1 MYNKKAASRFAGIT
15 KHFIAQK
22 REIPNYMMQSPLIS
36 PSTPSLAS
44 PGPAP
49 RPVNIVELECKKIC
63 VIRCLHAVTCNVAM
77 QFLLL
82 ALFLLFV
89 NFSIW
94 HPITWIVQTFRLI
107 LSIYTWL
114 YITPLISVV
123 IIYGIY
129 LGKSYLRE
137 KKMYRTRFM
146 IMYKMTLPK
155 CLFFTLHFLVG
166 LLTTWLYSRF
176 LSEDYHSLF
185 LSRSECSTDDYKLNS
200 SQICVNEKNLII
212 SLYGS
217 LVALW
222 YCWKKDPSNES
233 CEFPIIH
240 QSKYLRVRS
249 FLYSVL
255 WTTLI
260 QVFVP
265 VVVSHVFYSLI
276 GRLPFQWFLN
286 RWFSV
291 EFVFSGNVHV
301 YDVKLLVIIW
311 ILSTHILSNLHL
323 MAFLFQV
330 FLTQPKVF
338 PIEGRLSDTVF
349 NKQQIAEVTLV
360 QALANSKI
368 PIVRQLAALDLYT
381 LSEYG
386 DLYKRRQQIFALS
399 LPGGHPYNWNALSSQ
414 CMSLINEFNSEL
426 RSAVN
431 NLKNGPQIK
440 LNNNALPNQMKYIH
454 TFQSNLPAPVSEFR
468 SSTPT
473 SATEMAEKIRNRQYN
488 ESCGIRNM
496 LTSIPPVENEQLL
509 SPIKPVSDPCV
520 RFNHTLFILQE
531 KIQNVRTA
539 IFNMPGIRFLFGEN
553 EMAQLQALLTI
564 SKADEMA
571 WIVQGLSSIAVHSIH
586 EDRYGVVQ
594 MNLPEIIT
602 TLLQLRESINQLP
615 PSLFNVNTISP
626 YLRSFQSKPS
636 GAILLRN
643 AIKRSLYN
651 ICITFNEYLPDL
663 VTNSNDLRILQHYI
677 DFLEA

>member
-1 MYNKKAASRFAGIT
+1 MQNTLIPPASGGVGQQTTA
-15 KHFIAQK
+15 
-22 REIPNYMMQSPLIS
+22 
-36 PSTPSLAS
+36 
-44 PGPAP
+44 
-49 RPVNIVELECKKIC
+49 RPVNTVELECKRIC
-63 VIRCLHAVTCNVAM
+63 VIRCLRAVTCNVAM

-94 HPITWIVQTFRLI
+94 HPINWVVQTFRLI

-114 YITPLISVV
+114 CITPLISVV

-129 LGKSYLRE
+129 LGKSYLNE
-137 KKMYRTRFM
+137 KQMYRNRFM
-146 IMYKMTLPK
+146 IIYKTTLSK
-155 CLFFTLHFLVG
+155 CLFFTLHFLIG
-166 LLTTWLYSRF
+166 ILTTWLYSRF
-176 LSEDYHSLF
+176 LSDDYHTLF
-185 LSRSECSTDDYKLNS
+185 LSRSECSTDDYKLGS
-200 SQICVNEKNLII
+200 GQVCVNEKYLLI

-217 LVALW
+217 LIAIW

-240 QSKYLRVRS
+240 QSKYPRIRA

-265 VVVSHVFYSLI
+265 VLVSHVFYSLI
-276 GRLPFQWFLN
+276 GRLPFQWFL
-286 RWFSV
+286 RRFLSV
-291 EFVFSGNVHV
+291 ELVLNGNVHV
-301 YDVKLLVIIW
+301 YDIKLLVITW

-338 PIEGRLSDTVF
+338 PIEAGSLSDNVF
-349 NKQQIAEVTLV
+349 KQETADLTLV
-360 QALANSKI
+360 QALANNKV

-399 LPGGHPYNWNALSSQ
+399 IPGGHPYNWNALSSQ
-414 CMSLINEFNSEL
+414 CMSLINAFNSEL

-440 LNNNALPNQMKYIH
+440 LNNNALPSQSKYLQPFSLNAQ
-454 TFQSNLPAPVSEFR
+454 TVPVPEFR

-473 SATEMAEKIRNRQYN
+473 SATEMADKIRNRQYN

-496 LTSIPPVENEQLL
+496 LTPLAPTENEQLL
-509 SPIKPVSDPCV
+509 SPIKPISDPCA
-520 RFNHTLFILQE
+520 RFNQTMCILQD
-531 KIQNVRTA
+531 KIQSVKTT

-553 EMAQLQALLTI
+553 EMAHLHALLTI
-564 SKADEMA
+564 SKADEIG
-571 WIVQGLSSIAVHSIH
+571 WVVQGLSTIAVHSLH

-594 MNLPEIIT
+594 MNLPEIIR

-643 AIKRSLYN
+643 AVKRSLYN
-651 ICITFNEYLPDL
+651 ICITFNEYLPEL
-663 VTNSNDLRILQHYI
+663 VTSPNDLRILQNYI

>member
-1 MYNKKAASRFAGIT
+1 MNTMHNAMMSPTAATS
-15 KHFIAQK
+15 
-22 REIPNYMMQSPLIS
+22 
-36 PSTPSLAS
+36 AS
-44 PGPAP
+44 QPAP
-49 RPVNIVELECKKIC
+49 RPVNTVEMECKRIC
-63 VIRCLHAVTCNVAM
+63 VIRCLRAVACNVAM

-94 HPITWIVQTFRLI
+94 HPIDWVVHTFRLI

-114 YITPLISVV
+114 YIAPLISVV

-129 LGKSYLRE
+129 LDKSYLSE
-137 KKMYRTRFM
+137 KQMYRNRVM
-146 IMYKMTLPK
+146 IIYKTTLPK
-155 CLFFTLHFLVG
+155 CLFFTLHFLIG
-166 LLTTWLYSRF
+166 WLTAWMFSRF
-176 LSEDYHSLF
+176 LSEDYQTLF
-185 LSRSECSTDDYKLNS
+185 LSRSECTTDDNKLNS
-200 SQICVNEKNLII
+200 KQVCVNEKYLLI
-212 SLYGS
+212 SLCGS
-217 LVALW
+217 LVAVW

-240 QSKYLRVRS
+240 QRKLLRIRA

-255 WTTLI
+255 WTTMI

-265 VVVSHVFYSLI
+265 VIVSHVFYSLI
-276 GRLPFQWFLN
+276 GRLPFQWFL
-286 RWFSV
+286 RQLLSV
-291 EFVFSGNVHV
+291 EFVLNGNVHV
-301 YDVKLLVIIW
+301 YDIKLLVITW

-330 FLTQPKVF
+330 FLTQPKMF
-338 PIEGRLSDTVF
+338 PIETGSS
-349 NKQQIAEVTLV
+349 NKQQLTDVTLV
-360 QALANSKI
+360 QALANTKV

-399 LPGGHPYNWNALSSQ
+399 LPGGHPYNWNALSCQ
-414 CMSLINEFNSEL
+414 CISLINAFNSEL
-426 RSAVN
+426 RTAVN
-431 NLKNGPQIK
+431 NLKNRPQIK
-440 LNNNALPNQMKYIH
+440 LNNNVLSSQIKYMQPFSLNIQ
-454 TFQSNLPAPVSEFR
+454 TAPVSEFR

-496 LTSIPPVENEQLL
+496 LTPIPSTENEQIL
-509 SPIKPVSDPCV
+509 SPIKPISDPCA
-520 RFNHTLFILQE
+520 RFSQTMFILQE
-531 KIQNVRTA
+531 KFQNA
-539 IFNMPGIRFLFGEN
+539 KIFFFNIPGIRFLFGEN
-553 EMAQLQALLTI
+553 EMAQLHALLTI
-564 SKADEMA
+564 SKADEIG
-571 WIVQGLSSIAVHSIH
+571 WIVQGLSSIAVHSLH

-615 PSLFNVNTISP
+615 PSLFNSVNTVSP

-636 GAILLRN
+636 GAILLKN
-643 AIKRSLYN
+643 AVKRSLYHL
-651 ICITFNEYLPDL
+651 CITFNEFLSEL
-663 VTNSNDLRILQHYI
+663 ITNPNDLRILKNYM

>member
-1 MYNKKAASRFAGIT
+1 MQTVHKSAGIT
-15 KHFIAQK
+15 KLIVAKK
-22 REIPNYMMQSPLIS
+22 RKIVNSMMNTLTSPA
-36 PSTPSLAS
+36 STGTAPAS
-44 PGPAP
+44 TSK
-49 RPVNIVELECKKIC
+49 PVNTVELECKKIC
-63 VIRCLHAVTCNVAM
+63 VVRCLRAVTCNVAM

-94 HPITWIVQTFRLI
+94 HPITWVVQTFRLI

-114 YITPLISVV
+114 YIAPLISVV
-123 IIYGIY
+123 IVYGLY
-129 LGKSYLRE
+129 LGKSYLNE
-137 KKMYRTRFM
+137 KKSYRNRFM
-146 IMYKMTLPK
+146 IIYKTTLPK
-155 CLFFTLHFLVG
+155 CLFFTLHFLIG
-166 LLTTWLYSRF
+166 SLTTWLYSRF
-176 LSEDYHSLF
+176 LSDDYQTLF
-185 LSRSECSTDDYKLNS
+185 LNRSECSTDDNKLNS
-200 SQICVNEKNLII
+200 SQVCVNEKYLLI
-212 SLYGS
+212 SLFGS
-217 LVALW
+217 LVAVW

-233 CEFPIIH
+233 CECPIIH

-265 VVVSHVFYSLI
+265 VIASYVFYSLI
-276 GRLPFQWFLN
+276 GRLPFQWILRRLLSF
-286 RWFSV
+286 
-291 EFVFSGNVHV
+291 EFVLNGNVHV
-301 YDVKLLVIIW
+301 YDIKLLVVIW
-311 ILSTHILSNLHL
+311 ILSTHVLSNLHL

-338 PIEGRLSDTVF
+338 PIEAGSLSDNVC
-349 NKQQIAEVTLV
+349 NKQQISGVTLI
-360 QALANSKI
+360 QALANSKV
-368 PIVRQLAALDLYT
+368 PIVRQLASLDLYN

-414 CMSLINEFNSEL
+414 CLALINGFNSEL
-426 RSAVN
+426 RTALN
-431 NLKNGPQIK
+431 NLKNGTQIK
-440 LNNNALPNQMKYIH
+440 LNSNALPSQAKFIQAFP
-454 TFQSNLPAPVSEFR
+454 TNLPTIPVQEFR

-496 LTSIPPVENEQLL
+496 LTPMVPAENEQLL
-509 SPIKPVSDPCV
+509 SPIKPVADPCI
-520 RFNHTLFILQE
+520 RFNQTLFILQE
-531 KIQNVRTA
+531 KMDSIKTT
-539 IFNMPGIRFLFGEN
+539 IFNIPIIRFLFGEN
-553 EMAQLQALLTI
+553 EMAQLHALLTI
-564 SKADEMA
+564 SKADEIG

-602 TLLQLRESINQLP
+602 TLIQLRESVNQLP
-615 PSLFNVNTISP
+615 PSLFNVNTVSP

-643 AIKRSLYN
+643 AVKRSLYN
-651 ICITFNEYLPDL
+651 ICITFNEYLPEL
-663 VTNSNDLRILQHYI
+663 VTNPNDLRILQNYI
-677 DFLEA
+677 EFKEA